1 MKGLLFIFIIYSV
14 VLAFCL
20 FIKYFI
26 MLVKKNKK
34 SGNNTTQKIYYI
46 ENSSPKKRKPP
57 KVNPKIAL
65 KGTIIEKD
73 EFEN

>member
-1 MKGLLFIFIIYSV
+1 MKGLLFVFVIYAV
-14 VLAFCL
+14 VTLVCF

-26 MLVKKNKK
+26 MLVKQNKK
-34 SGNNTTQKIYYI
+34 SGNNATQKIYYI
-46 ENSSPKKRKPP
+46 ENSTPKKRKSP
-57 KVNPKIAL
+57 KSNPKIAL

>member
-1 MKGLLFIFIIYSV
+1 MKGLMFILIIYSV
-14 VLAFCL
+14 VLGFCL

-26 MLVKKNKK
+26 TLVKKNKK

-46 ENSSPKKRKPP
+46 ENSQPKKRKTP

>member
-1 MKGLLFIFIIYSV
+1 MKGLLFIALIYTV
-14 VLAFCL
+14 VLGFCL
-20 FIKYFI
+20 FVKYFA

-34 SGNNTTQKIYYI
+34 SGNSATQRIYYI
-46 ENSSPKKRKPP
+46 ENLAPKKRKVN
-57 KVNPKIAL
+57 KSNPKIAL